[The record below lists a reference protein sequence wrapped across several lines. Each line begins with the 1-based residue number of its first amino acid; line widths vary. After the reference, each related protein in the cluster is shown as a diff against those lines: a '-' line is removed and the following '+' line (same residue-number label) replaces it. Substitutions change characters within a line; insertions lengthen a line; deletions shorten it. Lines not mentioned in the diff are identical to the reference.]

1 MPQPAEESDEEEED
15 PDKPFT
21 PAPLT
26 EEEVA
31 DGWELERASKE
42 NDWEN
47 VVHTDPFSFKSR
59 KMTMK

>member
-1 MPQPAEESDEEEED
+1 MPGTSDDTKVDSEEDKEKEEET
-15 PDKPFT
+15 FV

-42 NDWEN
+42 NDWAD
-47 VVHTDPFSFKSR
+47 VVHTDPFSFRSK
-59 KMTMK
+59 